1 MKKVLALVLAVIMV
15 CTMAFAVGI
24 GTTGSPAATPSS
36 VPYAIV
42 PGGTN
47 YFVILSVGTDASGN
61 AIGANVY
68 YDKDGKFVPEK
79 NLIKVDYA
87 AGADLV
93 ASAGWVKV
101 TDSNAATATN
111 GLVVDSAHDA
121 YQYQIVLKNDF
132 ARVADGKSFD
142 FSISK
147 ITLTATGWEP
157 QTLFKADEK
166 DTNKQIKVDV
176 GYEVKNVNVTAT
188 ATGAQF
194 TPFPGYIN
202 NITSIAKSDGTL
214 LNSATLVQPA
224 ATSPTNGSAYASATL
239 NKGANV
245 YVASATKA
253 FTGEDVVNGN
263 ASTPVNT
270 IALINNVYN
279 LPMAGVLEQTGGVNA
294 GKIYNVYAKGM
305 DGKVAAI
312 PAALNNGVL
321 TFNVP
326 ALSTV
331 IVTTDTMTVTTT
343 AATTTPGTTTTNP
356 GTGANDIV
364 GVAAALAVVA
374 LVSGAAISL
383 KK

>member
-1 MKKVLALVLAVIMV
+1 MKKVLALVLAVVMV
-15 CTMAFAVGI
+15 CTMAMAVGI

-79 NLIKVDYA
+79 NVIKVDYA

-224 ATSPTNGSAYASATL
+224 ATFPTNGSAYASATL

-321 TFNVP
+321 TFSVP

-331 IVTTDTMTVTTT
+331 IVTTDTMTVT
-343 AATTTPGTTTTNP
+343 AASTTTPAGSTTTNP
-356 GTGANDIV
+356 GTGANDVV

>member
-15 CTMAFAVGI
+15 CTMAMAVGI
-24 GTTGSPAATPSS
+24 NTTGSPAATPSS

-47 YFVILSVGTDASGN
+47 YYVILSVGTNDNGE
-61 AIGANVY
+61 AIGAHVY
-68 YDKDGKFVPEK
+68 FDKDGKFVPEK
-79 NLIKVDYA
+79 NVIKVDYA

-111 GLVVDSAHDA
+111 GLVVDSANDA

-147 ITLTATGWEP
+147 ITLTATGWET
-157 QTLFKADEK
+157 QTLFKADDK
-166 DTNKQIKVDV
+166 DTTKQIKVDV

-188 ATGAQF
+188 AAGANF
-194 TPFPGYIN
+194 TPFTGYIN
-202 NITSIAKSDGTL
+202 KITSIAKTDGTQL
-214 LNSATLVQPA
+214 DSATLVLSAAQSPA
-224 ATSPTNGSAYASATL
+224 NGSAYASATL

-245 YVASATKA
+245 YVASATKG
-253 FTGEDVVNGN
+253 FTGVDVVNGTE
-263 ASTPVNT
+263 STTVNCV
-270 IALINNVYN
+270 ALINNVYN
-279 LPMAGVLEQTGGVNA
+279 LPMTGVLEQTGGVSA

-321 TFNVP
+321 TFSVP

-331 IVTTDTMTVTTT
+331 IVTTDTMTVTAT
-343 AATTTPGTTTTNP
+343 ASTTTETGTTTNP
-356 GTGANDIV
+356 GTGANDVV